1 MIAMLYFVLAVT
13 IATPIALAAFFI
25 YRAYQEAARRKQ
37 QRLWREEFQ
46 TDTGIQLPPNTAMGK
61 MSESLSQA
69 HLSLRF
75 PRWEYGN
82 RDGTRD
88 KRRNYNG
95 IIYVNSELY
104 VSCWHIS
111 MPRPWDMLDLVRELR
126 EKGYSIPLCAEE
138 QEKKRQK
145 KDQLSNVEAL
155 SLKDIVRKYEPSPT
169 EFEEFCASLFRSMGY
184 RAKVTPKSND
194 GGYDIYLSRGHLT
207 AIAECKCYALDHKIG
222 RPAIQKLVGANMIKQ
237 ASKML
242 FITTSSFSAPAE
254 AYVAETGVKLVDG
267 RQLLA
272 LVEKYMERPVRKQYG
287 DTDQEYWLT
296 REDLRKYIPSDI
308 RF

>member
-1 MIAMLYFVLAVT
+1 MIAMLYFMLAVT
-13 IATPIALAAFFI
+13 IATPIALISFFI
-25 YRAYQEAARRKQ
+25 YRAHQKAAWRKQ
-37 QRLWREEFQ
+37 QRLWRDEFQ
-46 TDTGIQLPPNTAMGK
+46 TDAGIQLPPNTVMEKLPDPSACP
-61 MSESLSQA
+61 
-69 HLSLRF
+69 HFSLRF

-88 KRRNYNG
+88 KRRTYNG

-104 VSCWHIS
+104 VSFWHICI
-111 MPRPWDMLDLVRELR
+111 PRPWDMIDLVRELR
-126 EKGYSIPLCAEE
+126 QKGYSIPLCTEE

-145 KDQLSNVEAL
+145 KDQLSNMEAL
-155 SLKDIVRKYEPSPT
+155 SLNDIVRKYEPSPT
-169 EFEEFCASLFRSMGY
+169 DFEEFCAGLFRSMGY

-194 GGYDIYLSRGHLT
+194 GGYDIFLSRGRLT
-207 AIAECKCYALDHKIG
+207 AIVECKCYALDHKIG
-222 RPAIQKLVGANMIKQ
+222 RPAIQKLVGANMIRQ

-254 AYVAETGVKLVDG
+254 SYAVETGVELVDG
-267 RQLLA
+267 RRLLA
-272 LVEKYMERPVRKQYG
+272 LVEKHLDRPAREQ
-287 DTDQEYWLT
+287 DRDPEQEYWLT

>member
-1 MIAMLYFVLAVT
+1 MLYFVLGVT
-13 IATPIALAAFFI
+13 IATPIALAAIFI
-25 YRAYQEAARRKQ
+25 RRAYQEAARRKQ

-46 TDTGIQLPPNTAMGK
+46 AATGIQLPPNTVMEKLPNPSAYPNF
-61 MSESLSQA
+61 
-69 HLSLRF
+69 SLRF

-104 VSCWHIS
+104 ISCWHIS
-111 MPRPWDMLDLVRELR
+111 IPRPWDMLDLVRELR
-126 EKGYSIPLCAEE
+126 QKGYSIPLCTEE

-145 KDQLSNVEAL
+145 KNQLSNMEAL
-155 SLKDIVRKYEPSPT
+155 SLNDIVRKYEPSPT
-169 EFEEFCASLFRSMGY
+169 DFEGFCAGLFRSMGY

-194 GGYDIYLSRGHLT
+194 GGYDIFLSRGRLT

-254 AYVAETGVKLVDG
+254 SYAVETGVELVDG
-267 RQLLA
+267 RRLLA

-296 REDLRKYIPSDI
+296 REDLRKYIASDI

>member
-1 MIAMLYFVLAVT
+1 MVAMLYFVLAVT
-13 IATPIALAAFFI
+13 IATPIALAVIFI
-25 YRAYQEAARRKQ
+25 RRAYQEAARRKQ

-46 TDTGIQLPPNTAMGK
+46 TDTGIQLPPNTVMEK
-61 MSESLSQA
+61 LLNPSA
-69 HLSLRF
+69 HPNFSLRF

-111 MPRPWDMLDLVRELR
+111 IPRPWDMLDLVRELR
-126 EKGYSIPLCAEE
+126 QKGYSIPLCTEE

-145 KDQLSNVEAL
+145 KDQLSRMEAL

-169 EFEEFCASLFRSMGY
+169 DFEEFCAGLLRAMGY

-194 GGYDIYLSRGHLT
+194 GGYDIYLSRGRLT

-222 RPAIQKLVGANMIKQ
+222 RPAIQKLVGANMTKQ
-237 ASKML
+237 AGKML

-254 AYVAETGVKLVDG
+254 AYAAETGVKLVDG

-272 LVEKYMERPVRKQYG
+272 LVEKHMEKPARKQSG
-287 DTDQEYWLT
+287 DPDQEYWLT

>member
-1 MIAMLYFVLAVT
+1 M
-13 IATPIALAAFFI
+13 
-25 YRAYQEAARRKQ
+25 EK
-37 QRLWREEFQ
+37 
-46 TDTGIQLPPNTAMGK
+46 LPNPSAHPNF
-61 MSESLSQA
+61 
-69 HLSLRF
+69 SLRF

-104 VSCWHIS
+104 ISCWHIS
-111 MPRPWDMLDLVRELR
+111 IPRPWDMLDLVRELR
-126 EKGYSIPLCAEE
+126 QKGYSIPLCTEE

-145 KDQLSNVEAL
+145 KNQLSNMEAL
-155 SLKDIVRKYEPSPT
+155 SLNDIVRKYEPSPT
-169 EFEEFCASLFRSMGY
+169 DFEGFCAGLFRSMGY

-194 GGYDIYLSRGHLT
+194 GGYDIFLSRGRLT

-254 AYVAETGVKLVDG
+254 AYAAETGVKLVDG

-308 RF
+308 GF